1 MSTIQPYEFVS
12 PIATTLMRLGD
23 RNERARGIIQDYAR
37 LHVGMDI
44 AVGIAGLLPGAAI
57 PAIIAAITAQSP
69 LIYQPMARDLGAIYT
84 IDEGSVGDSIEQVRG
99 IVKRGAF
106 ETGIL
111 DIASEFGQEFM
122 MQIGH
127 ELLTEVGLGVLGSL
141 CIPVLGG
148 AVGAALDYLIANMM
162 TWRVGTM
169 VSIYY
174 QNGGEWLASRHAT
187 YEQAKNLTGGLATSV
202 GEILDA
208 KRRSRN
214 IRVDLDSLRSQI
226 PQVGEAQVRAVKGI
240 IDMMRDA
247 MSNDQIREALSR
259 KGIPVDII
267 QKALSMSA
275 RVVAGV
281 RS

>member
-1 MSTIQPYEFVS
+1 MTAIQPYEFV
-12 PIATTLMRLGD
+12 PPLATTLMRLAD
-23 RNERARGIIQDYAR
+23 RNERAQEIVQNYAR
-37 LHVGMDI
+37 LHAGMDI

-57 PAIIAAITAQSP
+57 PAIIAAISAQSP
-69 LIYQPMARDLGAIYT
+69 LIYQPMARDLAAIYT
-84 IDEGSVGDSIEQVRG
+84 IDDESLGDTIGQVRG

-106 ETGIL
+106 ETGVL

-148 AVGAALDYLIANMM
+148 AIGAALDYLIANMM

-174 QNGGEWLASRHAT
+174 QNGGEWLVSRHTT

-208 KRRSRN
+208 KKRQRN
-214 IRVDLDSLRSQI
+214 VRVDLDSLRSQI
-226 PQVGEAQVRAVKGI
+226 PQVCEAQVRAVKGI
-240 IDMMRDA
+240 IDMMRGA
-247 MSNDQIREALSR
+247 MSNDQIREALSS

-267 QKALSMSA
+267 QKALSMGA
-275 RVVAGV
+275 RVMT
-281 RS
+281 

>member
-1 MSTIQPYEFVS
+1 MTAIQPYEFV
-12 PIATTLMRLGD
+12 PPLATTLMRLAD
-23 RNERARGIIQDYAR
+23 RNERAQKIVQDYAR
-37 LHVGMDI
+37 LHAGMDI

-69 LIYQPMARDLGAIYT
+69 LIYQPMARDLAAIYT
-84 IDEGSVGDSIEQVRG
+84 IDDESLGDTIEQVRG

-106 ETGIL
+106 ETGVL

-127 ELLTEVGLGVLGSL
+127 ELLTEVGLGVVGSL

-174 QNGGEWLASRHAT
+174 QNGGDWLVSRHAT
-187 YEQAKNLTGGLATSV
+187 YEEAKNLTGGLATSV

-208 KRRSRN
+208 KKRQRN
-214 IRVDLDSLRSQI
+214 VRVDLDSLRSQI
-226 PQVGEAQVRAVKGI
+226 PQVCEAQVRAVKGI
-240 IDMMRDA
+240 IDMMRGA
-247 MSNDQIREALSR
+247 MSNDQIREALSN
-259 KGIPVDII
+259 KGIPVDLI
-267 QKALSMSA
+267 QKALSMGA
-275 RVVAGV
+275 RVMA
-281 RS
+281 